1 MKAAKKPKKA
11 KVELAPV
18 VRVAAPPMAAPS
30 SRVTV
35 ALPFSQVK
43 MHEPS
48 QEISDLVTLV
58 ADLLDAL
65 EDTLPRSHFQALADR
80 AAVLRTRLS

>member
-1 MKAAKKPKKA
+1 
-11 KVELAPV
+11 
-18 VRVAAPPMAAPS
+18 MAAPS

-48 QEISDLVTLV
+48 QEISELVGLV

-65 EDTLPRSHFQALADR
+65 EDTLPPPRFQALADR
-80 AAVLRTRLS
+80 AADLRDRLS